1 MENHTTSK
9 TRQTLL
15 HDVDKLKRNAVQVAQ
30 DVREHAAAHVDE
42 TKQRVND
49 TFLTLQEN
57 LTTHP
62 LALLGIGFAV
72 GLLLGLRVRR

>member
-1 MENHTTSK
+1 MENHTISK
-9 TRQTLL
+9 TRATLL
-15 HDVDKLKRNAVQVAQ
+15 HDVDKLKRNAVQVAE
-30 DVREHAAAHVDE
+30 DVRDHAAAHVDE

-49 TFLTLQEN
+49 TFLTLREN

-62 LALLGIGFAV
+62 LALLGIGLAV